1 MQDFFGI
8 DSCDIAS
15 RVSLRGL
22 GNVREFYTDGN
33 TRYNADG
40 QLVPIIAIP
49 AAKAARAEYDAR
61 FLRALSSAFET
72 AGRRLT
78 GPIRIPIDPRVVSN
92 KNPVRNDARYA
103 MYREMLR
110 DGTPLPP
117 VVVEVSKRYDGSTGY
132 LVLDG
137 NHRWFAAQAE
147 GVPFIE
153 GYVLEAK

>member
-1 MQDFFGI
+1 MDFFGI
-8 DSCDIAS
+8 DSCDIGS

-22 GNVREFYTDGN
+22 GQIRDFYTDGN

-40 QLVPIIAIP
+40 QLVPVIAIP
-49 AAKAARAEYDAR
+49 AEKAARAAYDVR
-61 FLRALSSAFET
+61 FRAALSSAFET

-78 GPIRIPIDPRVVSN
+78 GPIRVPIDPKVVSN

-103 MYREMLR
+103 MYRQMIQE
-110 DGTPLPP
+110 GAPLPP
-117 VVVEVSKRYDGSTGY
+117 VVVELSKRYDGSTGY
-132 LVLDG
+132 LILDG

-147 GVPFIE
+147 GVPSIE